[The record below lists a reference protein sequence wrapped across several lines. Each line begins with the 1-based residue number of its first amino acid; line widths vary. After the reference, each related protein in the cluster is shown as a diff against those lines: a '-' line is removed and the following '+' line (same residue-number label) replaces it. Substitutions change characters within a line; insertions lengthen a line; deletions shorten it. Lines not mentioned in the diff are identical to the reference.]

1 MKQNKVATNLQQD
14 FTDAEQEQ
22 GRANISATRVRTVH
36 QAGPNPTE
44 YAFVPEVQYR
54 YSNRVLN
61 FGNDNKGM
69 LAPEPTYV
77 DDGYYLRAS
86 WIGGA
91 SGTSTSC
98 RWEPLPNIPCDV
110 VIYSG
115 SPSMSDE
122 QYAQIRNAA
131 NAHKMVYVLY
141 GSGGGASYW
150 KLESVSSSGYKFSHR
165 NDDSVQIMNVS
176 TSKAVTIDNIYTG
189 APKVF
194 YLGGSIWYDTLTIN
208 GQSSGTHIRDM
219 LQFTSE
225 PVVLSAGHRY
235 LITTSTHGTA
245 DYTTATGYSGSA
257 RWSMTLILTN
267 SNYDTTWP
275 NSITLTAAQ
284 FWFNNNKGSNT
295 TGYHFNVAMPPN
307 TFILQPTSNLS
318 LDHLVWMNSG
328 NALGASESNTA
339 KMYLDYDLGYVVVQ
353 EIPPV

>member
-61 FGNDNKGM
+61 FGNDYKGM
-69 LAPEPTYV
+69 LAPEPAYA

-98 RWEPLPNIPCDV
+98 RWEPLPNIPCEV

-115 SPSMSDE
+115 SPQMSSD
-122 QYAQIRNAA
+122 QMSTIRQAITN
-131 NAHKMVYVLY
+131 NSTVTLLY
-141 GSGGGASYW
+141 GASGGSTYW
-150 KLESVSSSGYKFSHR
+150 NLLKYDSSGYDFGYT
-165 NDDSVQIMNVS
+165 NGTTVS
-176 TSKAVTIDNIYTG
+176 ILHVTQQGYVTRTNNYVG
-189 APKVF
+189 APRIF
-194 YLGGSIWYDTLTIN
+194 SLGSSIWYDTLTIT

-225 PVVLSAGHRY
+225 PVVLYAGSRY
-235 LITTSTHGTA
+235 LITTSTRGTA
-245 DYTTATGYSGSA
+245 DYTTASGYSGSA
-257 RWSMTLILTN
+257 RWSMALILTN
-267 SNYDTTWP
+267 SSYDTTWP
-275 NSITLTAAQ
+275 NSITLTSAQ
-284 FWFNNNKGSNT
+284 FWFNTNKGSNT
-295 TGYHFNVAMPPN
+295 TGYHFNVAMAPN